1 MNEHDRMRELLAL
14 GAADALD
21 AAEERELAAHVKTC
35 AACAAE
41 MEQRRELSAS
51 LYRLPP
57 PQAPAQL
64 VERVRHQMVASG
76 FAEME
81 RRQTQHAVAWLA
93 LFAWTLVL
101 GSWPILR
108 LLSNEAGSFLNIQFL
123 HTWYGLFGVTVAGWV
138 AAGTAALVVA
148 LRQREERR
156 FA

>member
-14 GAADALD
+14 SAADALD
-21 AAEERELAAHVKTC
+21 SAEERELAEHLKSC
-35 AACAAE
+35 AECAAE
-41 MEQRRELSAS
+41 MEQWRELSAS
-51 LYRLPP
+51 LYRLPT

-93 LFAWTLVL
+93 LFAWTIVL
-101 GSWPILR
+101 GSWPVLR
-108 LLSNEAGSFLNIQFL
+108 LLSNEAGNFLNIQFL
-123 HTWYGLFGVTVAGWV
+123 HTWYGLFAVTVAGWL
-138 AAGTAALVVA
+138 AAGTAAVMVA
-148 LRQREERR
+148 LRHRQERR